1 MPRAPAE
8 HRRGWDQGQGWSWV
22 QPARHGQCCPRV
34 LPSLGWTLTAP
45 GDISVGKSQEEKR
58 RKRERGGDEERS
70 SRRGGGEEERGRG
83 KEHRAAAASRST
95 GQQLPPAP
103 SQLTAVK
110 GHLWDSDHKPGWFGQ
125 AQPRPTLAGFY
136 MS

>member
-1 MPRAPAE
+1 M
-8 HRRGWDQGQGWSWV
+8 
-22 QPARHGQCCPRV
+22 
-34 LPSLGWTLTAP
+34 
-45 GDISVGKSQEEKR
+45 GKGQEEKR
-58 RKRERGGDEERS
+58 RKKRERGEDGREKQEERK
-70 SRRGGGEEERGRG
+70 REGE
-83 KEHRAAAASRST
+83 EHRAAAASRST

-125 AQPRPTLAGFY
+125 AQPRSTLAGSY